1 MAKRRSEDR
10 MIQQTL
16 DIGRRNAQLLPKVR
30 NWCRHLEIK
39 MESSG
44 LVAQVYG
51 VPAGTMS
58 ISCPHASAGGSMSMH
73 LNHVATDFIT
83 ANCRDCRHHEV
94 VSIDNIGR
102 EILDK
107 EVEVRTRL
115 ASNKAAES
123 QAKYRIRQLV
133 SGDLTE
139 ALRREDVTKQ
149 SVLELVVLLDDEAHC
164 CEAGSKLVKAA
175 EVAPEFFTQLAIEVI
190 CSHFP
195 DVGHGKACIEAIL
208 RLQSTLSPSTEDIA
222 FDAARTCLI
231 ENKNPDRA
239 CFVIGHYLARHNLS
253 PEPELVEA
261 VVHTQWHGL
270 NIPMHRP
277 PSYDGSNF
285 ALTVIAQRDQPLL
298 IGVLKRRLGV
308 DEKHIRFN
316 AEHIVVELIDRFPM
330 VAKELVD
337 PLIDSLDLDDDINSG
352 ISADGAAC
360 RALAAIYFRHPEFT
374 QEKLAEGYS
383 RLSIEG
389 KEIIVDVYR
398 HVVWEARMPSDLV
411 GALPSQFRATVSGI
425 IEPLLNLVSAFSHPV
440 EVKATAADVLELVS
454 EYHTAT
460 LQAHLDG
467 LLGALANLVLESSS
481 FDEKKVTGLLE
492 GMEKQG
498 DQATYSRTIRHVVEA
513 LENVCAYEPRTA
525 LARVNEIVANLESG
539 QAHLAAYKAEL
550 AAIYGRLGKN
560 PNLLPEII
568 PELYKLFLDFGSVL
582 VRGAA
587 VRAIEKILENNPD
600 ALPENMTELLNLYL
614 TDPYVYV
621 HQSAVRAVQHVNP
634 ATREDAENIVWRLL
648 TLDHYYEK
656 DPYFRGEVLR
666 ALINVTRNYDD
677 LLAAITG
684 PIVVKHC
691 QIPDQYIAGDALIDF
706 ERLLPRLPDRFRTT
720 FAGQVF
726 SFLARTKRE
735 YFNDESHTKRYRFLM
750 SLFDLPRDAIR
761 ANISGIQEAAR
772 ARAKD
777 DPWDSLRLV
786 QLLSNF
792 ELHDEA
798 AELAKE
804 IETSQEKTKSN
815 ETAIREARILGHV
828 ARAESLVGSGR
839 INDAIN
845 LLDQASKLEAERH
858 ALIEA
863 RDPRDIINTFAVANQ
878 VAESIK

>member
-16 DIGRRNAQLLPKVR
+16 EIGKRNAQLLPRVR
-30 NWCRHLEIK
+30 NWCRHLDIK

-44 LVAQVYG
+44 LVAQIYR
-51 VPAGTMS
+51 VPAGMMS

-83 ANCRDCRHHEV
+83 ANCRDCPHHEL

-107 EVEVRTRL
+107 EIEVRTRL
-115 ASNKAAES
+115 ASNTAAGS

-164 CEAGSKLVKAA
+164 CEAANKLVKAA
-175 EVAPEFFTQLAIEVI
+175 EVAPEFFTQLAIEVA

-195 DVGHGKACIEAIL
+195 DVHHGKTCIDAIL
-208 RLQSTLSPSTEDIA
+208 RLERTTDPSTQDIV
-222 FDAARTCLI
+222 FEAALTCLT
-231 ENKNPDRA
+231 ENKNRDKA
-239 CFVIGHYLARHNLS
+239 CFVIGRYLARRTIS

-261 VVHTQWHGL
+261 IVHTQWHGL
-270 NIPMHRP
+270 EIRMHHP
-277 PSYDGSNF
+277 PSYDGSTF
-285 ALTVIAQRDQPLL
+285 ALRVIARSDLPLL

-316 AEHIVVELIDRFPM
+316 AAHIVVELIDRFPAL
-330 VAKELVD
+330 AKELVD
-337 PLIDSLDLDDDINSG
+337 PLIDSLDLDDDINNG

-374 QEKLAEGYS
+374 QEKLAEGYR

-389 KEIIVDVYR
+389 KEIIVGVYR
-398 HVVWEARMPSDLV
+398 HVVWDARIPSDLV
-411 GALPSQFRATVSGI
+411 GALPSKFRATVSRTM
-425 IEPLLNLVSAFSHPV
+425 EPVLNLVSALSHPV
-440 EVKATAADVLELVS
+440 EVKATAAEVLELAS
-454 EYHTAT
+454 KYHTAS
-460 LQAHLDG
+460 LYAHLDG
-467 LLGALANLVLESSS
+467 VLGALANLVLESSS
-481 FDEKKVTGLLE
+481 FDEKKVTGPLE

-498 DQATYSRTIRHVVEA
+498 VQATYSRTIRHVVEA
-513 LENVCAYEPRTA
+513 LENVCAHNPRAA
-525 LARVNEIVANLESG
+525 LARVNEIVANLDSG

-560 PNLLPEII
+560 PDLLPEIV

-587 VRAIEKILENNPD
+587 VQAIEKILEQNPN
-600 ALPENMTELLNLYL
+600 ALPENMTELLNVYL

-621 HQSAVRAVQHVNP
+621 HKSAVRAVQHVNP
-634 ATREDAENIVWRLL
+634 VSKEDAENIVLRLL
-648 TLDHYYEK
+648 TLDNYYER
-656 DPYFRGEVLR
+656 DPYFRGEVLV

-684 PIVVKHC
+684 PVVVKHC
-691 QIPDQYIAGDALIDF
+691 QIPDQYIAGDALIEL

-720 FAGQVF
+720 FAGQVL
-726 SFLARTKRE
+726 SFFARTKRD

-750 SLFDLPRDAIR
+750 SLFEMPRDTIR

-786 QLLSNF
+786 QLLSTF

-798 AELAKE
+798 VGLAEE
-804 IETSQEKTKSN
+804 IEISQEKTKSN
-815 ETAIREARILGHV
+815 ETAISEARILGHV

-839 INDAIN
+839 INEAIN

-858 ALIEA
+858 AHIEA
-863 RDPRDIINTFAVANQ
+863 RGPRDIINTFAVANQ
-878 VAESIK
+878 VAESIE